1 VAAPV
6 LEVDGLTTT
15 FATDRGPFRVI
26 EDIGF
31 AVRPGEVF
39 ALLGESGC
47 GKTVTAL
54 SIMRLAG
61 PTAAIEGR
69 VRLDGGELLTLTER
83 EMRDVRGGRISIVL
97 QNPFT
102 ALDPALRIGDQI
114 AEAIRAHGAVTQPGG
129 MARRSL
135 LRRED
140 RRGEVWAQVV
150 ALLRRVGIPEPDSA
164 AECWPHE
171 FSGGMCQRAVIA
183 VAVACSPQLLIADEP
198 TTALDVTVQ
207 REIVSLLDEIRN
219 ESKVGILLV
228 SHDFA
233 LVAEFADR
241 AAVLYAGQVVERA
254 DTERLLGMPLHPY
267 TKALLECVPAL
278 DEDRSVQPIPGSVP
292 SRYDAIQGCRFHPR
306 CSLAEP
312 KCGSEAPVLREIE
325 KGHWVRCHLV

>member
-1 VAAPV
+1 
-6 LEVDGLTTT
+6 
-15 FATDRGPFRVI
+15 
-26 EDIGF
+26 
-31 AVRPGEVF
+31 
-39 ALLGESGC
+39 
-47 GKTVTAL
+47 
-54 SIMRLAG
+54 
-61 PTAAIEGR
+61 

-207 REIVSLLDEIRN
+207 REIISLLDEIRD
-219 ESKVGILLV
+219 ESKLGILLV

-254 DTERLLGMPLHPY
+254 DTERLLGAARHPY

>member
-26 EDIGF
+26 QDIGF
-31 AVRPGEVF
+31 AVHPGEVY

-61 PTAAIEGR
+61 PTAALEGR
-69 VRLDGGELLTLTER
+69 VKLDGSDLLTLSER
-83 EMRDVRGGRISIVL
+83 QMRDVRGDRISIVF

-102 ALDPALRIGDQI
+102 ALNPAIRIGDQI
-114 AEAIRAHGAVTQPGG
+114 AEAIRAHGDKAALS
-129 MARRSL
+129 ARRSL
-135 LRRED
+135 LRSES
-140 RRGEVWAQVV
+140 RRSQVWAQVV
-150 ALLRRVGIPEPDSA
+150 ALLRRVGIPDPESA
-164 AECWPHE
+164 AERWPHE

-207 REIVSLLDEIRN
+207 REIISLLDEIRD
-219 ESKVGILLV
+219 ESQVGILLV

-254 DTERLLGMPLHPY
+254 DTERLLRSPLHPY
-267 TKALLECVPAL
+267 TQALLGCVPAL
-278 DEDRSVQPIPGSVP
+278 DEDRSVQPIAGSVP
-292 SRYDAIQGCRFHPR
+292 SRYDAIPGCRFHPR
-306 CSLAEP
+306 CSMAEP
-312 KCGSEAPVLREIE
+312 RCESETPVLREIE
-325 KGHWVRCHLV
+325 KGHSVRCHLV